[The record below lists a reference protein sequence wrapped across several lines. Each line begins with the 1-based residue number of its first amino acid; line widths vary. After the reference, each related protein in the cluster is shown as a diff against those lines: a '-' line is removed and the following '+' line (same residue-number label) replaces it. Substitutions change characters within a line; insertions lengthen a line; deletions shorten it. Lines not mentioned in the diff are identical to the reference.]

1 MIIFLDGFDTNTV
14 IKTYSESMELI
25 DKVLFGV
32 GKQDRLFT
40 ADTGVPIDDTL
51 LSLWKTMS
59 LYSMCIFEFKN
70 MLTISTNY
78 QFSDI
83 NFVLK
88 SHGHR

>member
-51 LSLWKTMS
+51 LSL
-59 LYSMCIFEFKN
+59 
-70 MLTISTNY
+70 
-78 QFSDI
+78 
-83 NFVLK
+83 
-88 SHGHR
+88 